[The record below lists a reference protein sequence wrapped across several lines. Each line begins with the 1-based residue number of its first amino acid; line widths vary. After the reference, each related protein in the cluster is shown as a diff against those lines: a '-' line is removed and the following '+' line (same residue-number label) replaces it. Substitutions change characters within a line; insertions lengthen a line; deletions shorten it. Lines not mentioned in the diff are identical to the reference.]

1 MAEAPWLTLL
11 GIGDDGAES
20 LTPAQRRA
28 LDGARLVVGSRR
40 VLDRLT
46 LGERQVLDWSA
57 GVQATIRQILARRG
71 EPVCVLATGDPMH
84 YGIGATLLAHVAASE
99 MRILPSPSAFSLAA
113 ARLCWPLQDVAQI
126 SLHGR
131 AVERL
136 AAHLSE
142 GRRILALTS
151 DGGTIGQAADILR
164 KSGYGGSRLVILEHM
179 GGPQERV
186 VETIADQIGE
196 GRFADF
202 NTLAIECRADA
213 PPMAD
218 GAVPGLPDDAFRH
231 DGQLTKREVRAVVL
245 AHLRP
250 AWGRM
255 LWDVGAGCGSVAIE
269 WMRAAE
275 GARAVA
281 IERDA
286 GRLAMLREN
295 AGRLGAPDIDVVEG
309 RAPEALADLD
319 APQAVF
325 IGGGLSGAGVFDAC
339 WTALCPGGRLVA
351 TAVTLESEAR
361 MLALHAEH
369 GGELVRIAVSRAE
382 PVGRFSGWK
391 PFMPVT
397 LWTLEKPR

>member
-1 MAEAPWLTLL
+1 MAEAPWLSIL
-11 GIGDDGAES
+11 GVGDDGADG

-28 LDGARLVVGSRR
+28 LDGARMVVGSRR

-46 LGERQVLDWSA
+46 LGESQVTDWSA
-57 GVQATIRQILARRG
+57 GVQATIGQILARRG

-84 YGIGATLLAHVAASE
+84 YGIGATLLAHVAADE
-99 MRILPSPSAFSLAA
+99 MRVLPSPSAFSLAA
-113 ARLCWPLQDVAQI
+113 ARLGWPLQDAAHI

-151 DGGTIGQAADILR
+151 AGGTAGEAARILCEA
-164 KSGYGGSRLVILEHM
+164 GYGASRLTVLEHM
-179 GGPQERV
+179 GGPQERM
-186 VETIADQIGE
+186 VETTAEMIGDE
-196 GRFADF
+196 RFADF
-202 NTLAIECRADA
+202 NTLAIECWANVR
-213 PPMAD
+213 PIVD
-218 GAVPGLPDDAFRH
+218 GTGPGLPDDAYRH

-250 AWGRM
+250 AAGRL

-295 AGRLGAPDIDVVEG
+295 AARLGAPDIAAIQGEAPDVLSG
-309 RAPEALADLD
+309 LD
-319 APQAVF
+319 APHAVF
-325 IGGGLSGAGVFDAC
+325 IGGGLSGAGVFEVC
-339 WTALCPGGRLVA
+339 WTALRPGGRLVA

-361 MLALHAEH
+361 MLALHADH

-397 LWTLEKPR
+397 LFSLEKPR